1 MSRFQIS
8 YWSHT
13 DTWRPFTA
21 PVEAASA
28 REAIER
34 VGPRA
39 AGRYRVTAVE
49 TRETVGLF
57 RITLSSH
64 DECELIEVSR
74 FRVM

>member
-1 MSRFQIS
+1 MSHFQIS
-8 YWSHT
+8 YWCHT
-13 DTWRPFTA
+13 ATWQPFSA

-28 REAIER
+28 REAIEK
-34 VGPRA
+34 VDPRA

-49 TRETVGLF
+49 TEETVGLF
-57 RITLSSH
+57 RITLGSR